1 MESYNQ
7 AMLPLGTQSSTNNSS
22 IALSTSGTQLTSTL
36 ARKMQPVTLRNSGG
50 CGSHISGESA
60 LTQDTALYTNLRTNS
75 RPSSMLFNDAGFVRF
90 RIGNDQSELRQSCEE
105 LVQAEAHN
113 PASSEKTGPEQAVK
127 GSRSFDNSVLSVLEK
142 KQLSGESFRQLERP
156 QSNMSYVKEAGD
168 SRAIK
173 SELCS
178 PDRPDVEFLPGIP
191 QRPASKLATHSHPAP
206 RRESESDT
214 GEQYETPAGMI
225 LPSGRPSLAAQVR
238 SVVGYSESDLSSV
251 DPLYAG
257 RSIYGYG
264 RAPSRCSSIS
274 ATQSFDM
281 RVYGRTGVGG
291 VGASGA
297 ATLGRPVDKS
307 KLENKYYYYGSSKGQ
322 KNAGAKETLTPR
334 PLLPSQRNRDPRFG
348 PSPTPPTSHRTQ
360 AAASTAAQSLYDQIM
375 GRDQQSPQSPNT
387 PNFQRSR
394 SLGHHYQRAEP
405 GDAGA
410 NLPPRPPGHRTPT
423 SVARKVFESV
433 TKRRTK
439 DKSKGGKAE
448 PSVGFVPG
456 PGPLVQTAD
465 GRLVPAPPGPLIQLE
480 DGRLV
485 PAPGPLYQLEDG
497 RIVALAQPSALLQV
511 SAESSPLLNSQL
523 CLYFRRL
530 TAGW

>member
-1 MESYNQ
+1 M
-7 AMLPLGTQSSTNNSS
+7 TNHY
-22 IALSTSGTQLTSTL
+22 SGTQLTSTL

-90 RIGNDQSELRQSCEE
+90 RIGHDQSELRQSCED
-105 LVQAEAHN
+105 LVQTEAHN
-113 PASSEKTGPEQAVK
+113 PAVGDKTGPENAVK
-127 GSRSFDNSVLSVLEK
+127 GSRSFDNSV
-142 KQLSGESFRQLERP
+142 LSGESFRQLERP
-156 QSNMSYVKEAGD
+156 QSNMSYVKDLGD

-225 LPSGRPSLAAQVR
+225 LPSGSKSLAAQVR

-281 RVYGRTGVGG
+281 RVYGRTGLGG
-291 VGASGA
+291 SGA

-348 PSPTPPTSHRTQ
+348 PSPTPPTAHRTP
-360 AAASTAAQSLYDQIM
+360 ATTSTPAQSLYDQIM
-375 GRDQQSPQSPNT
+375 GREQQSPNT

-394 SLGHHYQRAEP
+394 SLGHHYQRQADP

-439 DKSKGGKAE
+439 DKSKGGKGE
-448 PSVGFVPG
+448 PSVGYMPG

-465 GRLVPAPPGPLIQLE
+465 GRLMAAPPGPLIQLE

-511 SAESSPLLNSQL
+511 GAP
-523 CLYFRRL
+523 
-530 TAGW
+530 

>member
-1 MESYNQ
+1 MTSLFPGNIFNVLTFRSQLEEEIYTEICANTNARVLNTVESYNQ

-291 VGASGA
+291 SGQA
-297 ATLGRPVDKS
+297 GPPPWVAQSTSPSLRTSTITTAHPRDRKMREPRKPSHQDLFCPHRETETQGSGRHPPH
-307 KLENKYYYYGSSKGQ
+307 Q
-322 KNAGAKETLTPR
+322 PLTGLRP
-334 PLLPSQRNRDPRFG
+334 PLLQQRNLCTTKSWAETSRVRRVPTRQTFRDLVLSATTTSEQ
-348 PSPTPPTSHRTQ
+348 SPVMPEPTSHHDLP
-360 AAASTAAQSLYDQIM
+360 ATALQPLWL
-375 GRDQQSPQSPNT
+375 GRCSSPSP
-387 PNFQRSR
+387 R
-394 SLGHHYQRAEP
+394 G
-405 GDAGA
+405 G
-410 NLPPRPPGHRTPT
+410 
-423 SVARKVFESV
+423 
-433 TKRRTK
+433 RRTR
-439 DKSKGGKAE
+439 ARE
-448 PSVGFVPG
+448 
-456 PGPLVQTAD
+456 
-465 GRLVPAPPGPLIQLE
+465 GRQSRVLASCR
-480 DGRLV
+480 GR
-485 PAPGPLYQLEDG
+485 G
-497 RIVALAQPSALLQV
+497 RWS
-511 SAESSPLLNSQL
+511 
-523 CLYFRRL
+523 RRL
-530 TAGW
+530 TAGWFRPRPAL